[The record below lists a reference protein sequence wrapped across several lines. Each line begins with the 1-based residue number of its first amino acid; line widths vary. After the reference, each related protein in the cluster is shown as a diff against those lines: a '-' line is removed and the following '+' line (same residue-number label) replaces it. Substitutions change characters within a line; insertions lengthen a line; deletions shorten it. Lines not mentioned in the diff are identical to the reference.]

1 MKVYAIAHLK
11 AVQLPGRKYIEGTGE
26 GKITLTPKEL
36 AAHLNTAFAAGI
48 RHEGGKT

>member
-1 MKVYAIAHLK
+1 MKVYAIAYLK
-11 AVQLPGRKYIEGTGE
+11 AVQLPGRKYIEGDQDG
-26 GKITLTPKEL
+26 IIRLTPKEL